1 MDYIMD
7 YTIIKDLIVYSDPIM
22 GIITLDD
29 ILNYLLLQIQNQKK
43 FEEIVYSNLKLS
55 NLTDEDIASIFNLS
69 TTDTIEM
76 YLKII
81 KNEL

>member
-1 MDYIMD
+1 MMD
-7 YTIIKDLIVYSDPIM
+7 YTLIKDLIVYSDPII
-22 GIITLDD
+22 GDITLDD

>member
-1 MDYIMD
+1 MTNYE
-7 YTIIKDLIVYSDPIM
+7 IIKDLIIYKNHL
-22 GIITLDD
+22 GEYLTLDD

-43 FEEIVYSNLKLS
+43 FEEIVYSNLKFS
-55 NLTDEDIASIFNLS
+55 DLTDEDIASIFNLS

-76 YLKII
+76 YLKLI

>member
-1 MDYIMD
+1 MSN
-7 YTIIKDLIVYSDPIM
+7 YTLIKDLIIYSDPIM
-22 GIITLDD
+22 GNITLDD

-43 FEEIVYSNLKLS
+43 FEEIVYSNLKFSDLS
-55 NLTDEDIASIFNLS
+55 DEDIASIFNLS

-76 YLKII
+76 YLKLI

>member
-1 MDYIMD
+1 MID
-7 YTIIKDLIVYSDPIM
+7 YTIIKDLIVYSDPII

-43 FEEIVYSNLKLS
+43 FEEIVYSNLKFS

-69 TTDTIEM
+69 TTNTVEM
-76 YLKII
+76 YLKTI

>member
-1 MDYIMD
+1 MD

-76 YLKII
+76 YLKTI

>member
-1 MDYIMD
+1 MSN
-7 YTIIKDLIVYSDPIM
+7 YTIIKDFIIYSDPILGDM
-22 GIITLDD
+22 TLDD

-43 FEEIVYSNLKLS
+43 FEEIVYSNLKFSDLP
-55 NLTDEDIASIFNLS
+55 DENIASIFSLS

-76 YLKII
+76 YLKSI

>member
-1 MDYIMD
+1 MSN
-7 YTIIKDLIVYSDPIM
+7 YTLIKDLIVYSDPIV
-22 GIITLDD
+22 GDITLDD

-43 FEEIVYSNLKLS
+43 FEEIVYSNLKFSYLS
-55 NLTDEDIASIFNLS
+55 DEDIASIFSMS

-76 YLKII
+76 YLKLI

>member
-1 MDYIMD
+1 MD
-7 YTIIKDLIVYSDPIM
+7 YTIIKDLIVYNDPII
-22 GIITLDD
+22 GIVTLDD

-43 FEEIVYSNLKLS
+43 FEEIVYSNLKFSDLS
-55 NLTDEDIASIFNLS
+55 DKDIASIFSLS

-76 YLKII
+76 YLKLI

>member
-1 MDYIMD
+1 MSN
-7 YTIIKDLIVYSDPIM
+7 YTIIKDFIIYSDPIV
-22 GIITLDD
+22 GDITLDD

-43 FEEIVYSNLKLS
+43 FEEIVYSNLKFSDLS
-55 NLTDEDIASIFNLS
+55 DEDIASIFNLS

-76 YLKII
+76 YLKLI

>member
-7 YTIIKDLIVYSDPIM
+7 YTIIKDLIVYSDPII
-22 GIITLDD
+22 GAITLDD

>member
-1 MDYIMD
+1 MSN
-7 YTIIKDLIVYSDPIM
+7 YTIIKDFIIYSDPILGDM
-22 GIITLDD
+22 TLDD

-43 FEEIVYSNLKLS
+43 FEEIVYSNLKFSYLS
-55 NLTDEDIASIFNLS
+55 DEDIASIFSMS

-76 YLKII
+76 YLKLI

>member
-1 MDYIMD
+1 MD
-7 YTIIKDLIVYSDPIM
+7 YTIIKDLIVYNDPII

-43 FEEIVYSNLKLS
+43 FEEIVYSNLKFSYLS
-55 NLTDEDIASIFNLS
+55 DEDIASIFSMS

-76 YLKII
+76 YLKLI

>member
-1 MDYIMD
+1 MD
-7 YTIIKDLIVYSDPIM
+7 YTIIKDLIVYNDPIT

-43 FEEIVYSNLKLS
+43 FEEIVYSNLKFSYLS
-55 NLTDEDIASIFNLS
+55 DEDIASIFSMS

-76 YLKII
+76 YLKLI

>member
-7 YTIIKDLIVYSDPIM
+7 YTIIKHLIVYSDPII
-22 GIITLDD
+22 GAITLDD

-76 YLKII
+76 YLKTI
-81 KNEL
+81 KKEL